1 MSQLPKD
8 THKRAP
14 NYHHGDL
21 RNTLIV
27 AAAELIEERN
37 SSDFTIIEAARR
49 AGVSS
54 GAPYRHFKDKEALLL
69 SVAELGFLGLRDA
82 IANAISGIQKGT
94 IERIIAAGHAYMRY
108 IIDKQAFYDLM
119 WGELLVD
126 AMASAGTRPPSAF
139 EILVVLVDDWLN
151 AESIEQ
157 DSRMLSVQLVATAH
171 GLVSLQLSRR
181 LSRIAPNVCIYDAL
195 QHSAYTFLLSYQA
208 LARER
213 TAHRTDN

>member
-1 MSQLPKD
+1 MSQLPRD

-69 SVAELGFLGLRDA
+69 SVA
-82 IANAISGIQKGT
+82 
-94 IERIIAAGHAYMRY
+94 
-108 IIDKQAFYDLM
+108 
-119 WGELLVD
+119 
-126 AMASAGTRPPSAF
+126 
-139 EILVVLVDDWLN
+139 
-151 AESIEQ
+151 
-157 DSRMLSVQLVATAH
+157 
-171 GLVSLQLSRR
+171 
-181 LSRIAPNVCIYDAL
+181 
-195 QHSAYTFLLSYQA
+195 
-208 LARER
+208 
-213 TAHRTDN
+213 

>member
-1 MSQLPKD
+1 MNQLPRDKR
-8 THKRAP
+8 KRAP
-14 NYHHGDL
+14 NYHHGNL
-21 RNTLIV
+21 KNTLIV

-54 GAPYRHFKDKEALLL
+54 GAPYRHFKDKESLLL
-69 SVAELGFLGLRDA
+69 SVAELGFLGLQDA
-82 IANAISGIQKGT
+82 VSGAISGIQKGT

-119 WGELLVD
+119 WGELLID
-126 AMASAGTRPPSAF
+126 AMASAGTSPPSAF
-139 EILVVLVDDWLN
+139 EILVVLVDDWLTT
-151 AESIEQ
+151 ESIEQ

-181 LSRIAPNVCIYDAL
+181 LSRIAPDVCIYDAL
-195 QHSAYTFLLSYQA
+195 QQSAYTFLLNYKA
-208 LARER
+208 LSHER
-213 TAHRTDN
+213 ATS

>member
-1 MSQLPKD
+1 MSQLPRD
-8 THKRAP
+8 KRKCAP
-14 NYHHGDL
+14 NYHHGNL
-21 RNTLIV
+21 KNTLIV

-54 GAPYRHFKDKEALLL
+54 GAPYRHFKDKESLLL
-69 SVAELGFLGLRDA
+69 SVAELGFLGLQDA
-82 IANAISGIQKGT
+82 VSGAISGIQKGT

-119 WGELLVD
+119 WGELLTD
-126 AMASAGTRPPSAF
+126 AMASAGTSPPSAF
-139 EILVVLVDDWLN
+139 EILVVLVDDWLTT
-151 AESIEQ
+151 ESIEQ

-181 LSRIAPNVCIYDAL
+181 LSRIAPDVCIYDAL
-195 QHSAYTFLLSYQA
+195 QQSAYTFLLSYKA
-208 LARER
+208 LAHESA
-213 TAHRTDN
+213 TH

>member
-1 MSQLPKD
+1 MSQLPRD

-69 SVAELGFLGLRDA
+69 SVAELGILGLRDA

-181 LSRIAPNVCIYDAL
+181 LSRIAPDVCIYDAL
-195 QHSAYTFLLSYQA
+195 QQSAYTFLLSCKA

>member
-1 MSQLPKD
+1 MSQPPRD

-21 RNTLIV
+21 KNTLIV

-54 GAPYRHFKDKEALLL
+54 GAPYRHFKGKEALLL

-181 LSRIAPNVCIYDAL
+181 LSRIAPDVCIYDAL
-195 QHSAYTFLLSYQA
+195 QQSAYTFLLSYKA

>member
-1 MSQLPKD
+1 MSQLPRD
-8 THKRAP
+8 THKRTP

-82 IANAISGIQKGT
+82 IADAISGIQKGT

-139 EILVVLVDDWLN
+139 ETLVVLVDDWLN

-171 GLVSLQLSRR
+171 GLVSLQLSQR
-181 LSRIAPNVCIYDAL
+181 LSRIAPDVCIYDAL
-195 QHSAYTFLLSYQA
+195 QQSAYTFLLSYKA
-208 LARER
+208 LTRER
-213 TAHRTDN
+213 PTHGTNN

>member
-1 MSQLPKD
+1 MSQLPRD

-69 SVAELGFLGLRDA
+69 SVAELGILGLRDA

-181 LSRIAPNVCIYDAL
+181 LSRIAPDVCIYDAL
-195 QHSAYTFLLSYQA
+195 QQSAYTFLLSCKA
-208 LARER
+208 LAR
-213 TAHRTDN
+213 

>member
-1 MSQLPKD
+1 MSQLPRD

-181 LSRIAPNVCIYDAL
+181 LSRIAPDVCIYDAL
-195 QHSAYTFLLSYQA
+195 QQSAYTFLLSYKA

-213 TAHRTDN
+213 PAHRTDN